1 MIKSISL
8 YHIATTSVAQELD
21 VGELVSLN
29 MTPAPILWEYYGS
42 YYLVPMEHVAEIMDA
57 IQLHNQSTKK
67 AAWRRPMIS
76 MNDAIPLDYTIG
88 RMLSRR
94 AYNEK
99 LNARKQNR
107 NEGSE

>member
-1 MIKSISL
+1 MIRPISL
-8 YHIATTSVAQELD
+8 YHMQAHDMSQRLD
-21 VGELVSLN
+21 VIALVSLN
-29 MTPAPILWEYYGS
+29 MPPAPVLWEYWGS

-67 AAWRRPMIS
+67 AAWCRPMIS